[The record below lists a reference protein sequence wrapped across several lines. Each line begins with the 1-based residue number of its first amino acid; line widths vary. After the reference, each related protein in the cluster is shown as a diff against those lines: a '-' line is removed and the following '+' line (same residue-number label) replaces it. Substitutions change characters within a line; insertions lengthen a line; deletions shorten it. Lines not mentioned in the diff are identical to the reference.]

1 MAADVALDPEVQTLF
16 PFCRLSGPANVLI
29 MPGLHAANISS
40 KLTQKLGGGSVIG
53 PLLIG
58 LEKAVQIVQLGA
70 TVSDI
75 LNLAA
80 FASVDADRTARD
92 TPRLRG

>member
-1 MAADVALDPEVQTLF
+1 
-16 PFCRLSGPANVLI
+16 

-40 KLTQKLGGGSVIG
+40 KLTQELGGGSVIG

-80 FASVDADRTARD
+80 FAAVDAERAASA
-92 TPRLRG
+92 TPRRRD